1 MALEPATRL
10 TSRDILS
17 KTFSAKTRRG
27 YSPIEVDRFLRRV
40 ADGVDELNR
49 ELDRLMF
56 GGPGPSLAAPET
68 PSAQQA
74 PLSQLPP
81 PPSPE
86 MLAAYQSGQ
95 DLRLPEPA
103 TPDGAAPS
111 PIPEVVPEPDHLTE
125 AGAAFV
131 QEAAPTEASV
141 AARAAAV
148 TEQLSVAEEAVE
160 LLRMAKDTADRTMA
174 EARLRGEG
182 LVVQARHDAETIMGA
197 AQVRADEIVADATL
211 RASEITREADRKA
224 FEAASRR
231 RAEVAEIERQIE
243 AKRIELDELHR
254 ATSVTRDQLRGLGR
268 QALDI
273 AGEELPDV
281 VVDLTERRPESMR
294 SQHPAFDT
302 D

>member
-56 GGPGPSLAAPET
+56 GGPGASLAAAE
-68 PSAQQA
+68 AQQA

-95 DLRLPEPA
+95 ELRLPEPA
-103 TPDGAAPS
+103 VSEAPAPA
-111 PIPEVVPEPDHLTE
+111 PIPEAVAEPDHLTE
-125 AGAAFV
+125 AGAAFI
-131 QEAAPTEASV
+131 EETGPTEAAV
-141 AARAAAV
+141 AAKAAAV
-148 TEQLSVAEEAVE
+148 AEQLSVAEEAVE

-182 LVVQARHDAETIMGA
+182 LVVQARHDAETITGA

-254 ATSVTRDQLRGLGR
+254 ATTVTRDQLRGLGR